1 MALKK
6 PDNIYAPKPSI
17 DVEKV
22 VDELSFAEMIR
33 LYTRLKE
40 KVEPEAEVKEV
51 VPALGD
57 EEVRE
62 MVLAEWERRE
72 VVEEE
77 PVEEKPKINPY
88 TIRFNPPGVEYG
100 KPLGWDR
107 PEKKPSLFQVV
118 WDGIWDTDM
127 DSSDYKRY
135 DNFMS
140 TARPILIILFI
151 MLLAFG
157 SYKFVNASSTPDHT
171 SRSKSF
177 VDKVINWGVEQYE
190 QLTDDNNVEYDTIK
204 TTSQPVKIAPIKLTR
219 PIDTPKELLTAR
231 DSAINYIP

>member
-6 PDNIYAPKPSI
+6 PDNIYEPKPST
-17 DVEKV
+17 DVEKI
-22 VDELSFAEMIR
+22 VDGLSFAEMIR

-40 KVEPEAEVKEV
+40 KVELDPVKEEV

-62 MVLAEWERRE
+62 MVLDEHERKFDT
-72 VVEEE
+72 EEE
-77 PVEEKPKINPY
+77 PVEEKPKVSPY
-88 TIRFNPPGVEYG
+88 AIRFNPPGTEYG
-100 KPLGWDR
+100 KPLGWDK
-107 PEKKPSLFQVV
+107 PEKKPSFFQVI

-127 DSSDYKRY
+127 DPSDYKRY

-151 MLLAFG
+151 MLLAIG
-157 SYKFVNASSTPDHT
+157 AYKFVNASSTPEHAY
-171 SRSKSF
+171 RSKSF
-177 VDKVINWGVEQYE
+177 TDKVINWGVEQYE
-190 QLTDDNNVEYDTIK
+190 RLTDDNNVEYDTIK
-204 TTSQPVKIAPIKLTR
+204 TTSQPVKIAPIQLTR

>member
-6 PDNIYAPKPSI
+6 PDNIYEPKPSI

-22 VDELSFAEMIR
+22 VGELSFTEMIR

-40 KVEPEAEVKEV
+40 KVEPDPVKEEV

-62 MVLAEWERRE
+62 MVLDEWERKLDT
-72 VVEEE
+72 EEE
-77 PVEEKPKINPY
+77 PVEEKPKVSPY

-100 KPLGWDR
+100 KPLGWDK
-107 PEKKPSLFQVV
+107 PEKKPSFLQVV

-127 DSSDYKRY
+127 DPSDYKRY
-135 DNFMS
+135 DTFMS
-140 TARPILIILFI
+140 TARPVLIILFI

-157 SYKFVNASSTPDHT
+157 AYKFVNASSTLDHIP
-171 SRSKSF
+171 RNKSF
-177 VDKVINWGVEQYE
+177 TDKVINWGVEQYE
-190 QLTDDNNVEYDTIK
+190 WLTDDNNVEYDTIK
-204 TTSQPVKIAPIKLTR
+204 ATSQPVKITPIKLTR
-219 PIDTPKELLTAR
+219 PIDTPRELLTAR